1 MKLPIRF
8 PNDADVFAE
17 EAARFRRLSPEER
30 LRTIRGILRAGA
42 LMIRRSPKSAFLRQ
56 YTLEQEELAH
66 KAVKEFIA
74 RHADRE

>member
-8 PNDADVFAE
+8 PNDADVIAD
-17 EAARFRRLSPEER
+17 EAARFRKLSPEER
-30 LRTIRGILRAGA
+30 WRTFRGIVRVGA

-56 YTLEQEELAH
+56 HALEQEELARQ
-66 KAVKEFIA
+66 AVKEFIA